1 MSEQRRRPARLEIG
15 QEVVR
20 TPETIF
26 EEAHGK
32 AIRRPM
38 RGRVDYIHPMG
49 RFHIVAFKVRGKI
62 IKETFQGVE
71 VSTMDRKAEFMKI
84 WTERVQREYADDLL
98 AWLERETD
106 FFEAPASTRHHGAH
120 PGGLLD
126 HSLNVYHRLRAIVCV
141 ETYGATTSDLLAEDV
156 EETVAV
162 LALLHDVCKVNC
174 YHTETRRRK
183 NPETGYW
190 EDYQTYAFRD
200 PLPLGHGEKSL
211 YLIQRHMDLE
221 PEEALAIRWHMGAY
235 DNAAKGDGRAL
246 SAAMAASPWVW
257 RLQQAD
263 MCAAWVDEREA
274 AEE

>member
-1 MSEQRRRPARLEIG
+1 
-15 QEVVR
+15 
-20 TPETIF
+20 
-26 EEAHGK
+26 
-32 AIRRPM
+32 
-38 RGRVDYIHPMG
+38 
-49 RFHIVAFKVRGKI
+49 
-62 IKETFQGVE
+62 
-71 VSTMDRKAEFMKI
+71 MDRKAEFLKI
-84 WTERVQREYADDLL
+84 WTERVQRDYADALL

-120 PGGLLD
+120 PGGLLE

-235 DNAAKGDGRAL
+235 DNAVKGDGRAL

-263 MCAAWVDEREA
+263 MCAAWVDEREGGRRMKKALCKPCAVEIA
-274 AEE
+274 ARRDREVKQLPGRSEKITCDKCGRRRYGLPYEVKQVFFTGGSRK